1 MLWLVVI
8 LLLFIF
14 QVATILVLEF
24 RQPSKAIAWMLILFI
39 FPIIGF
45 VLYYFLAKGYK
56 NRRTIRRKGNR
67 HMREVRRDL
76 LRERKKS
83 PDINRDPRLF
93 GLLHNLPGSPAT
105 ECNDVTILT
114 NAAPTFEALL
124 DAMAHA
130 QDHIHLEFYTIR
142 HDKIGTRF
150 QEMMIRKAK
159 EGVTVRLLYDGVG
172 SIELNDKY
180 VRTLR
185 EAGVETGC
193 FLPPFIALVDK
204 RLNYRNHRK
213 IAVIDGKVGF
223 LGGINIGDEYLGGNR
238 KLGFWRDTHMM
249 LKGDAVYFLQQ
260 TFLADWA
267 FATGHAINGPQYYPE
282 HDCDKQESVQIVN
295 SGPDSSWDT
304 ILEVYFAAI
313 STAKRRV
320 HIATPYFIPD
330 QSMLMA
336 LKTAA
341 VSGVDVKIIIPS
353 VADTHVVYWASLSY
367 LDELLQA
374 GVRFYKYK
382 KGFIHAKVLITD
394 QTLASVGTANMDMR
408 SFYSNFEMNAFMF
421 DNELI
426 DRLEADFRRDLLDSE
441 EITLAEFSKRGRLQR
456 GKEVMARLLSPLL

>member
-93 GLLHNLPGSPAT
+93 GLLSNLPGSPAT

-172 SIELNDKY
+172 SIELSEKY

-238 KLGFWRDTHMM
+238 KLGFWRDTHMK

-267 FATGHAINGPQYYPE
+267 FATGHAINGPRYYPE

>member
-67 HMREVRRDL
+67 HMREIRRDL

-105 ECNDVTILT
+105 ECNDITILT

-130 QDHIHLEFYTIR
+130 RDHIHLEFYTIR

-172 SIELNDKY
+172 SIELSDKY
-180 VRTLR
+180 VRALR

-238 KLGFWRDTHMM
+238 KLGFWRDTHMK
-249 LKGDAVYFLQQ
+249 LEGDAVYFLQQ

-267 FATGHAINGPQYYPE
+267 FATGHAINGPRYYPE

-353 VADTHVVYWASLSY
+353 VADTRIVYWASLSY

-374 GVRFYKYK
+374 GVRFYKYT

-426 DRLEADFRRDLLDSE
+426 NRLEADFRRDLLDSE

>member
-1 MLWLVVI
+1 LLWLVVI

-142 HDKIGTRF
+142 HDKIGMRF